1 MAEIKL
7 ESGMSKLYELQTE
20 FTRSLE
26 NIETLKKQYDTLNAI
41 VEASGKKEELPEN
54 FVESLNEYKTN
65 LTSQE
70 TILSNRLSYVKTLIG
85 WYEKQDEAALVVDK
99 IVTLTLE
106 VLGIRG
112 DSAPEEV
119 KEEEKAE

>member
-1 MAEIKL
+1 M
-7 ESGMSKLYELQTE
+7 
-20 FTRSLE
+20 E

-65 LTSQE
+65 LMSQE

>member
-112 DSAPEEV
+112 DSVPEEV